1 MDEREGFSP
10 LWRKGSGFTFDEK
23 GRKRRKWSWSFLFF
37 VGGESSNGGAG
48 SGGEGEE
55 EVDAARLRPPPPPP
69 SSQRRSRRPWQK
81 VVKASFLLAAGCVCV
96 SVCAPL
102 TAEL

>member
-1 MDEREGFSP
+1 MDEREGISP

-23 GRKRRKWSWSFLFF
+23 GRRGGNGVGVFFFF

-55 EVDAARLRPPPPPP
+55 EVDAARLRPPPPLP

-102 TAEL
+102 PAEL